1 MSSTLA
7 LALKI
12 TAINAASSALGKATS
27 DVRTL
32 AKSADEIKRKFADA
46 WAETAK
52 GAFALQYALPKFS
65 GIVKPAADLEEA
77 MLAVRSNLGSNTMA
91 AAELNDKLKEVAK
104 TSELIAS
111 KTRISK
117 VGATNIQ
124 NELLKGGLAQGDIG
138 GDRGAAMSVASL
150 ATLSGMDEGTAA
162 TNIVN
167 IGSMFGLQKEQYG
180 ELADTLVRVD
190 DAAATSIP
198 KLVYGLQGAGFTAR
212 ALGENA
218 KSTAITLAMLSPL
231 GEMAGTS
238 LNRMLEN
245 TTGKTPKAQK
255 AMIQLGLATEKA
267 GKFSSKFYEN
277 GKFIGI
283 ARSLDMIR
291 EKLKAVKDDGQ
302 RIHLAEVIF
311 GEEGGRAAQA
321 ALLAGKGYK
330 EIAEAAEDSYSQMQ
344 KLDILMGGMN
354 AQADRFKNSWQSLL
368 AEVFDPLKGT
378 LTGLLKQMA
387 DGANGLKKLAA
398 ENDTAKNVASIGAA
412 AIGAGFLGYAGV
424 KLGKGLKGALGGMAD
439 TAKGIAAGKAV
450 EAATGVT
457 PVFVTNWGDA
467 KGTQGGALE
476 KAGQAAEVAA
486 ATANSGGLIAKLKD
500 LGKVALLFGSSNM
513 SSILR
518 GGSLAL
524 GTAGAGVLAAG
535 AGGYAAGSYLN
546 GFLSDDTKDKIGGMI
561 ATIQAQMGNQEAQR
575 AIEINLHLDG
585 QQITQVVN
593 AANSRTANRH

>member
-1 MSSTLA
+1 M
-7 LALKI
+7 
-12 TAINAASSALGKATS
+12 
-27 DVRTL
+27 RTL

-124 NELLKGGLAQGDIG
+124 NELLKGGLAQEDIG
-138 GDRGAAMSVASL
+138 GAKGAAMSVASL
-150 ATLSGMDEGTAA
+150 ATLSGMDENTAA

-198 KLVYGLQGAGFTAR
+198 KLVYGLQQSGFTAR

-218 KSTAITLAMLSPL
+218 KSAAITLAMLSPL

-245 TTGKTPKAQK
+245 TTGKTPKAQQ
-255 AMIQLGLATEKA
+255 AMIQLGLATEQA
-267 GKFSSKFYEN
+267 GKFSSKFYEG

-283 ARSLDMIR
+283 ARALDMIR

-302 RIHLAEVIF
+302 RIHMAEVIF

-330 EIAEAAEDSYSQMQ
+330 EIAAAAEDSYSQMQ

-378 LTGLLKQMA
+378 LTELLKKMA
-387 DGANGLKKLAA
+387 DGATGLQKMAA
-398 ENDTAKNVASIGAA
+398 SSDTAKNVASMGAA
-412 AIGAGFLGYAGV
+412 AIGAGFLAYSGV
-424 KLGKGLKGALGGMAD
+424 KFGKGLKGALGGMAD
-439 TAKGIAAGKAV
+439 TAKGIATGKAV
-450 EAATGVT
+450 QAATGVT

-467 KGTQGGALE
+467 KGQGGGPLE
-476 KAGQAAEVAA
+476 KAGDVAEAA
-486 ATANSGGLIAKLKD
+486 AAAAGSGGIIAKLKD
-500 LGKVALLFGSSNM
+500 LGKVALLFGSSNL
-513 SSILR
+513 STILR

-524 GTAGAGVLAAG
+524 GTAGAGVAASG
-535 AGGYAAGSYLN
+535 AAGYAAGSLWYDHM
-546 GFLSDDTKDKIGGMI
+546 SDQTRDKIGGTL
-561 ATIQAQMGNQEAQR
+561 ATIAAFFGNKEAQQ
-575 AIEINLHLDG
+575 ALEINLHLDG
-585 QQITQVVN
+585 QQVAHVVN
-593 AANSRTANRH
+593 ASNSRAAARH

>member
-1 MSSTLA
+1 
-7 LALKI
+7 
-12 TAINAASSALGKATS
+12 
-27 DVRTL
+27 
-32 AKSADEIKRKFADA
+32 
-46 WAETAK
+46 
-52 GAFALQYALPKFS
+52 
-65 GIVKPAADLEEA
+65 
-77 MLAVRSNLGSNTMA
+77 
-91 AAELNDKLKEVAK
+91 
-104 TSELIAS
+104 
-111 KTRISK
+111 
-117 VGATNIQ
+117 
-124 NELLKGGLAQGDIG
+124 
-138 GDRGAAMSVASL
+138 
-150 ATLSGMDEGTAA
+150 
-162 TNIVN
+162 
-167 IGSMFGLQKEQYG
+167 MFGLQKEQYG

-330 EIAEAAEDSYSQMQ
+330 EIAAAAEDSYSQMQ

-368 AEVFDPLKGT
+368 AEVFDPL
-378 LTGLLKQMA
+378 
-387 DGANGLKKLAA
+387 
-398 ENDTAKNVASIGAA
+398 
-412 AIGAGFLGYAGV
+412 
-424 KLGKGLKGALGGMAD
+424 
-439 TAKGIAAGKAV
+439 
-450 EAATGVT
+450 
-457 PVFVTNWGDA
+457 
-467 KGTQGGALE
+467 
-476 KAGQAAEVAA
+476 
-486 ATANSGGLIAKLKD
+486 
-500 LGKVALLFGSSNM
+500 
-513 SSILR
+513 
-518 GGSLAL
+518 
-524 GTAGAGVLAAG
+524 
-535 AGGYAAGSYLN
+535 
-546 GFLSDDTKDKIGGMI
+546 
-561 ATIQAQMGNQEAQR
+561 
-575 AIEINLHLDG
+575 
-585 QQITQVVN
+585 
-593 AANSRTANRH
+593 